1 MFWVNPYSQ
10 RSQRHCHAW
19 PLDEAKARE
28 AAKWQALQRELL
40 EVRRE
45 LDGVKLALAAR
56 RAAQQRELEI
66 QRRKS
71 DLAWD
76 QFIRTFKRYADQQ
89 KAGFNPD
96 QPRDDHGKWT
106 DGGRSGD
113 AGKVGGDHARSTDIS
128 AQRRIGPRPTGT
140 PTQHAR
146 LDAAIANAREAVA
159 RVQRL
164 DPNWRSESATS
175 FDHRSSMEVMIRA
188 KEAETRE
195 AEARFI
201 ALSRARQD
209 VPYPM
214 RDPPTTAE
222 VLMPGGDLVGHR
234 APRAGKDVRTVTPAE
249 FENIR
254 VDLMGGARQIEP
266 TGRYDGVWYRRED
279 KSEFGLR
286 IGEHGLTLELI
297 RSEHP
302 LLPNGLKV
310 HQR

>member
-10 RSQRHCHAW
+10 RSQRHRWIRPAE
-19 PLDEAKARE
+19 EASARE
-28 AAKWQALQRELL
+28 AAGWQAPQREVL
-40 EVRRE
+40 ELRRE
-45 LDGVKLALAAR
+45 CDELKREIAAR
-56 RAAQQRELEI
+56 RAAREREAEAV
-66 QRRKS
+66 RRKS
-71 DLAWD
+71 DLAWER
-76 QFIRTFKRYADQQ
+76 FLSTFKRYAEQQ

-201 ALSRARQD
+201 ALSRAARTYHIRCAIRRRRQRCWRP
-209 VPYPM
+209 VAIWSA
-214 RDPPTTAE
+214 TATQGPDKI
-222 VLMPGGDLVGHR
+222 LGPS
-234 APRAGKDVRTVTPAE
+234 
-249 FENIR
+249 
-254 VDLMGGARQIEP
+254 
-266 TGRYDGVWYRRED
+266 RR
-279 KSEFGLR
+279 SSSR
-286 IGEHGLTLELI
+286 IFAST
-297 RSEHP
+297 
-302 LLPNGLKV
+302 
-310 HQR
+310 